1 MLNQKALMNE
11 NIFSRVWTQP
21 IKGTR
26 EGNEKIGL
34 EMEMH
39 AYDSN
44 TLAPIGTNGS
54 KMDVQILLKRVAEI
68 STPIKIKYD
77 ESSSL
82 ITDVFFKQGGN
93 ISAEPG
99 GQIEFSSAPY
109 ERLSDLIENV
119 TKGLKILEEA

>member
-1 MLNQKALMNE
+1 
-11 NIFSRVWTQP
+11 
-21 IKGTR
+21 
-26 EGNEKIGL
+26 
-34 EMEMH
+34 MEMH

-82 ITDVFFKQGGN
+82 ITDVFFKQG
-93 ISAEPG
+93 
-99 GQIEFSSAPY
+99 
-109 ERLSDLIENV
+109 
-119 TKGLKILEEA
+119 